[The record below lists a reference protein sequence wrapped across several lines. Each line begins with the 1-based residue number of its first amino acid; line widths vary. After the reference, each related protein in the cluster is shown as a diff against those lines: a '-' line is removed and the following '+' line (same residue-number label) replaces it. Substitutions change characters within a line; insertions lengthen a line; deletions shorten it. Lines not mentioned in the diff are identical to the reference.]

1 MIPIKNTKD
10 AITAALKAHILSDK
24 KTLHGQILEDG
35 ETTIEFDGDNIKI
48 SDPYGETF
56 TLFDIEVRLKKA

>member
-10 AITAALKAHILSDK
+10 AITAALRAHILDNKRS
-24 KTLHGQILEDG
+24 LQGQILEDG
-35 ETTIEFDGDNIKI
+35 ETTIEFDGDHIKI
-48 SDPYGETF
+48 GDPYGETF